1 VVPVIAVLPGDG
13 IGPEV
18 TAAALEVLAAVG
30 RRFGR
35 SFETPHYALGGAALD
50 ATGEPLPTATLAG
63 CRSAAAV
70 LLGAVGGPRWDTARE
85 RPEAGLLALRRELGV
100 YANLRPVKLQ
110 PSLADASPLK
120 AELLAGV
127 DLVIVRELLGGLY
140 YGEPRGREGDR
151 ARDTCVYSEV
161 EIRRVVTL
169 AFRLAASRRG
179 RLTSVDKANVL
190 ATSKLWRE
198 VTTAVAADFPAVQ
211 LEHALV
217 DSFAMRLVLAPR
229 EFDVVVTENLFGDI
243 LSDEAGALAG
253 SLGLLPSASLGDSGP
268 GLYEPVHGS
277 APDLAGQGVANPTGA
292 ILSLAMAL
300 RHSLGQPEAASVVE
314 EAVERV
320 LASGVRTQDLGG
332 YAGTMEFTRAV
343 VGEV

>member
-1 VVPVIAVLPGDG
+1 MVPVIAVLPGDG

-30 RRFGR
+30 RRFGTV
-35 SFETPHYALGGAALD
+35 FETPRYPIGGAALD
-50 ATGEPLPTATLAG
+50 ATGEPLPAATLAG
-63 CRSAAAV
+63 CRSASTV
-70 LLGAVGGPRWDTARE
+70 LLGAVGGPRWDAARE

-100 YANLRPVKLQ
+100 YANLRPLKLL

-120 AELLAGV
+120 PELLSGV
-127 DLVIVRELLGGLY
+127 DLVLVRELLGGLY

-151 ARDTCVYSEV
+151 AVDSCVYDAAQ
-161 EIRRVVTL
+161 IRRVVTL

-179 RLTSVDKANVL
+179 RVTSVDKANVL

-198 VTTAVAADFPAVQ
+198 VTTAVATEFPAVQ

-268 GLYEPVHGS
+268 GLFEPVHGS

-300 RHSLGQPEAASVVE
+300 RNSLEMPEAASAVE
-314 EAVERV
+314 TAVERV
-320 LASGVRTQDLGG
+320 LSAGVRTRDLGG
-332 YAGTMEFTRAV
+332 DAGTVEFTRAV
-343 VGEV
+343 VEAV